1 MQIKADLF
9 LRRFERCKLTEAAT
23 GYTTSN
29 TYLDSLA
36 ICVFSTLFHNVTQNH
51 RVTIWFK
58 HCGFFQSLLSTIIC
72 EEINWHNDKIVDIQK
87 AKVQKYSSV

>member
-29 TYLDSLA
+29 IYLDSLA

-51 RVTIWFK
+51 RETI
-58 HCGFFQSLLSTIIC
+58 
-72 EEINWHNDKIVDIQK
+72 
-87 AKVQKYSSV
+87 